1 MAFVLNIEATNIMA
15 QEKKE
20 YTKRLMV
27 EELAE
32 ERSQYLIVLDVY
44 FWFISVVWMC
54 LKVFSYFIV
63 GIWSFFYL
71 NYFANVTC

>member
-1 MAFVLNIEATNIMA
+1 MLNIEATNIMA

-20 YTKRLMV
+20 YIKRLMV

-44 FWFISVVWMC
+44 F
-54 LKVFSYFIV
+54 
-63 GIWSFFYL
+63 
-71 NYFANVTC
+71 

>member
-32 ERSQYLIVLDVY
+32 ERSQYLIVVDVY
-44 FWFISVVWMC
+44 F
-54 LKVFSYFIV
+54 
-63 GIWSFFYL
+63 
-71 NYFANVTC
+71 